1 MDHPNLT
8 LRAALAQNRLEDFV
22 AQEETR
28 GVEIR
33 TGSDFERAVAL
44 LSVRGLEKRFALRRT
59 LQARRRTTSR
69 RHRDCSL
76 SNMRDRSSAPQ
87 VRGGSCCANA

>member
-28 GVEIR
+28 GVEIC

-44 LSVRGLEKRFALRRT
+44 LSVRGRWRSA
-59 LQARRRTTSR
+59 SR
-69 RHRDCSL
+69 CGAPP
-76 SNMRDRSSAPQ
+76 RSVVGPLL
-87 VRGGSCCANA
+87 GGTEIVA

>member
-22 AQEETR
+22 AHEETR

-44 LSVRGLEKRFALRRT
+44 LSVRGRWRSA
-59 LQARRRTTSR
+59 SR
-69 RHRDCSL
+69 CG
-76 SNMRDRSSAPQ
+76 APSRP
-87 VRGGSCCANA
+87 VVGPLLGGTEIVA

>member
-44 LSVRGLEKRFALRRT
+44 LSVRGRWRSA
-59 LQARRRTTSR
+59 SR
-69 RHRDCSL
+69 CGAPP
-76 SNMRDRSSAPQ
+76 RSVVGPLL
-87 VRGGSCCANA
+87 GGTEIVA